1 MTLEEQLT
9 EKQEIKTILLQCL
22 KDSGS
27 NGMTTY
33 TTGVTKV
40 IYESPTKT
48 YKLMQEID
56 GEIAQLTSLINNN
69 NRLNALSTG
78 GCI

>member
-22 KDSGS
+22 KDGGS

-33 TTGVTKV
+33 TTNGTKV

-48 YKLMQEID
+48 YKLMQEIN
-56 GEIAQLTSLINNN
+56 GEIALLNSLISNN
-69 NRLNALSTG
+69 NRLKTLSTG
-78 GCI
+78 ACI